1 MDRSGSSL
9 VLERLIVYLTM
20 VLSSI
25 LKVEQT
31 LVILQVGISIIVVV
45 VNVGTYIIVGLDDML
60 MEKPVIDV
68 LFSDRRGLKV
78 LQVVGV

>member
-1 MDRSGSSL
+1 
-9 VLERLIVYLTM
+9 M